1 MLKGY
6 CQRKHSER
14 LTNIETEQKATFDM
28 YIKLEKGEKIINKQ
42 KQFKCP
48 ISHYMMSHERFGV
61 LEYDTERTIRY
72 KDDDGK
78 IIYSKGIVIE
88 QDIKFDED
96 YIVDNKVSSDDF
108 GVVEISD
115 SDWFEA
121 DQWSDKIIDT
131 NTNKIIVN
139 PNYVNPLGP
148 TLAIRTI
155 PFTDLA
161 KLK

>member
-1 MLKGY
+1 MNTVIYRKSNGEIMLHR
-6 CQRKHSER
+6 QDNSTSPDSSEH
-14 LTNIETEQKATFDM
+14 L
-28 YIKLEKGEKIINKQ
+28 
-42 KQFKCP
+42 
-48 ISHYMMSHERFGV
+48 
-61 LEYDTERTIRY
+61 RY
-72 KDDDGK
+72 
-78 IIYSKGIVIE
+78 
-88 QDIKFDED
+88 

-121 DQWSDKIIDT
+121 DKWSDKIIDT

-139 PNYVNPLGP
+139 PNYVNSLGP